1 MWIELASGR
10 LVNTDLFKVISLF
23 FYYGDHEHPFEIRG
37 YTGEH
42 DDVWWGLENFS
53 NKEEAE
59 QEFEKIKAKLLAEQ

>member
-10 LVNTDLFKVISLF
+10 LVNTDLFRIISLF
-23 FYYGDHEHPFEIRG
+23 NYNHGEYPFEIRG

-42 DDVWWGLENFS
+42 DDIWWGLENFS